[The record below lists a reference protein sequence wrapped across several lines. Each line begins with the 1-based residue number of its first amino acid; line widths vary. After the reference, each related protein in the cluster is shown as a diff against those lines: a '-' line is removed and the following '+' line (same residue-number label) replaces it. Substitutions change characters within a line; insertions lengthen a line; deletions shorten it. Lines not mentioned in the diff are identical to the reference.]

1 MNVVRSSAYTGVATL
16 AKLLAALVVVKL
28 VAVYAGPQG
37 VGRLGQFLN
46 LMSVL
51 AVLAGGGISAG
62 IVSMWRSTA
71 TTHPRWRAC

>member
-1 MNVVRSSAYTGVATL
+1 MNLIRSSAYTGVATL

-51 AVLAGGGISAG
+51 AVFAG
-62 IVSMWRSTA
+62 
-71 TTHPRWRAC
+71 